1 VYAVASS
8 QHFLNGPS
16 LCWIEEVAG
25 VRMGRCLLHLHDRC
39 DGILAAL
46 HVAYRRQFRGDGLA
60 GGELSAGLMLL
71 ALNDLELAAAVPLL
85 EVSAHATAIKL
96 HIATHNTTK
105 ARHPSN
111 TGCTYATPSSSRLP
125 SKSSPHEGKP
135 HVSGQTS

>member
-60 GGELSAGLMLL
+60 GGELSAGFMLL
-71 ALNDLELAAAVPLL
+71 ALDDLELAAAVLLL

-96 HIATHNTTK
+96 HIATHK
-105 ARHPSN
+105 HKQSA
-111 TGCTYATPSSSRLP
+111 SSVNGLYIRNSEQQPLTF
-125 SKSSPHEGKP
+125 KIQSP
-135 HVSGQTS
+135 